1 MVNIKFVSYKTVFI
15 CKMIKKL
22 RKTLLT
28 ALTYLVMFVVIYT
41 AVNLWRSPVMPD
53 SPKLVYQNST
63 GQVVDVVS
71 QSYDTPVLIYF
82 WGSWCG
88 VCRTTSPKVQALH
101 ADGRDVLSVAVSSGD
116 DNELLAYMNKHGYD
130 FYTINDQH
138 GTVFGDWGG
147 QVTPSFVI
155 LDNGKVAQSF
165 TGIAPLWLLKLRLW
179 WAGM

>member
-1 MVNIKFVSYKTVFI
+1 
-15 CKMIKKL
+15 MIKKL

-71 QSYDTPVLIYF
+71 QSYDTPVLVYF

-88 VCRTTSPKVQALH
+88 VCRTTSPNVQALH

-138 GTVFGDWGG
+138 GAVFGEWGG

-155 LDNGKVAQSF
+155 LDDGKVAQSF

>member
-1 MVNIKFVSYKTVFI
+1 M
-15 CKMIKKL
+15 KKL
-22 RKTLLT
+22 RKTLFS

-41 AVNLWRSPVMPD
+41 AVNLWRSPIMPD
-53 SPKLVYQNST
+53 SPKLIYQNST
-63 GQVVDVVS
+63 GQVVDVIS
-71 QSYDTPVLIYF
+71 QSHDAPVLIYF

-88 VCRTTSPKVQALH
+88 ICRTTSPNVQALH
-101 ADGRDVLSVAVSSGD
+101 ASGRDVLTVAVSSGD
-116 DNELLAYMNKHGYD
+116 DNELLTYMNKHGHD

-138 GTVFGDWGG
+138 GAVFGDWGG

-179 WAGM
+179 WAGLY

>member
-1 MVNIKFVSYKTVFI
+1 
-15 CKMIKKL
+15 
-22 RKTLLT
+22 
-28 ALTYLVMFVVIYT
+28 
-41 AVNLWRSPVMPD
+41 MPD

-88 VCRTTSPKVQALH
+88 VCRTTSPNVQALH

-138 GTVFGDWGG
+138 GAVFGEWGG

-155 LDNGKVAQSF
+155 LDDGKVAQSF

-179 WAGM
+179 WVGLY

>member
-1 MVNIKFVSYKTVFI
+1 
-15 CKMIKKL
+15 MIKKL
-22 RKTLLT
+22 RKTLFS

-88 VCRTTSPKVQALH
+88 VCRTTSPNVQALH

-138 GTVFGDWGG
+138 GAVFGEWGG

-155 LDNGKVAQSF
+155 LDDGKVAQSF

-179 WAGM
+179 WVGLY

>member
-1 MVNIKFVSYKTVFI
+1 M
-15 CKMIKKL
+15 KKL
-22 RKTLLT
+22 RKTLFS

-82 WGSWCG
+82 WGSWCS
-88 VCRTTSPKVQALH
+88 VCRMTSPNVQALH

-138 GTVFGDWGG
+138 GAVFGEWGG

-155 LDNGKVAQSF
+155 LDDGKVAQSF

-179 WAGM
+179 WVGLY